1 MGTRII
7 KHRILYRCKTS
18 LILCLF
24 CPHHPNPDDSF
35 VLRNRLGNLEIQRTR
50 SVCAEY
56 AKVNYSIQADGL
68 PISLFVSEINTLL
81 LIPQCF
87 IDLQEQHIMCCS
99 LSNYLKFAV
108 KLFMF
113 PFVQNLA
120 EPSVAYRQLILCYW
134 FTAMTESINDRLITI
149 ASSFTFSLLPRVV
162 FYFMKTS

>member
-87 IDLQEQHIMCCS
+87 IDLHKQHIICCS
-99 LSNYLKFAV
+99 LPNYLKFTV
-108 KLFMF
+108 KLFGF
-113 PFVQNLA
+113 PLFKIKQNQAWHIGSWSYVIDLPPWQKA
-120 EPSVAYRQLILCYW
+120 L
-134 FTAMTESINDRLITI
+134 TI
-149 ASSFTFSLLPRVV
+149 VW
-162 FYFMKTS
+162 